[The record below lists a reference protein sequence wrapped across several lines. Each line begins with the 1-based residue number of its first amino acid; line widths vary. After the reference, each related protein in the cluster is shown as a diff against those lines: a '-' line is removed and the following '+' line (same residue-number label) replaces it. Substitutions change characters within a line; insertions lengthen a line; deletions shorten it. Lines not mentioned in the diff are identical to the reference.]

1 MSLITTHILDTSQGR
16 PAQGV
21 VVTLSR
27 QKTDR
32 QHWETL
38 ASGTPNAD
46 GRVADLLPDSTTLE
60 AGIFRLRF
68 AVGEY
73 FAQLGVE
80 SFYPKVD
87 ICFQVQNP
95 EQHYH
100 VPLLLNPFG
109 YTTYRGS

>member
-38 ASGTPNAD
+38 ASGITNAD
-46 GRVADLLPDSTTLE
+46 GRIADLLPDSTTLE

-73 FAQLGVE
+73 FAQLGGE